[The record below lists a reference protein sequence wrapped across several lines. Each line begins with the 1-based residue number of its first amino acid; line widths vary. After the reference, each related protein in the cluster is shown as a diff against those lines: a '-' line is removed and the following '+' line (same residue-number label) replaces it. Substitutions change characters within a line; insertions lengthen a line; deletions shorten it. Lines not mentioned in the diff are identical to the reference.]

1 MELEKRSSEDYDK
14 PEYNL
19 FVWVDTHP
27 ENLQNNFLNKDW
39 DINMKFG
46 SFKITCLHKVAMEG
60 TAKAM
65 EIILNFYKENA
76 PLNTK
81 KVGFDAF
88 IKQAYGKA

>member
-39 DINMKFG
+39 DINIKFG
-46 SFKITCLHKVAMEG
+46 SFKITAC
-60 TAKAM
+60 
-65 EIILNFYKENA
+65 
-76 PLNTK
+76 
-81 KVGFDAF
+81 
-88 IKQAYGKA
+88 IK

>member
-46 SFKITCLHKVAMEG
+46 FKITCLHKVG
-60 TAKAM
+60 GR
-65 EIILNFYKENA
+65 YC
-76 PLNTK
+76 
-81 KVGFDAF
+81 
-88 IKQAYGKA
+88 

>member
-39 DINMKFG
+39 DINIKFG
-46 SFKITCLHKVAMEG
+46 SCKVTCLHKVAMEG

-65 EIILNFYKENA
+65 EIILNFYKEKIDVNISDITENI
-76 PLNTK
+76 L
-81 KVGFDAF
+81 
-88 IKQAYGKA
+88 